1 MKGRGLPWGWG
12 HEGAR
17 GGGQDVHGAPGPPE
31 RGWGGGGVSG
41 ILKVPEAP
49 TEGLEEPRHPP
60 PQGRSGGG
68 LRSPQEGLLGSSGGL
83 GPPREGLGMVLG
95 CWEEAGTP
103 GKGVRPEVGALEM
116 WLGAA
121 NLGPQGG
128 ARWDE
133 PPPLGRG
140 IVLALQ
146 GQGLAGE
153 QGRLGWGC
161 RGGGRETSGPPVPQE
176 QHLAASGGAEVKAPP
191 RYVWWVWDGRKVLLG
206 NC

>member
-1 MKGRGLPWGWG
+1 MEHRDPRRGAGGGGCLRDP
-12 HEGAR
+12 EGAR
-17 GGGQDVHGAPGPPE
+17 GPHRGAGGTESSRGGQLG
-31 RGWGGGGVSG
+31 
-41 ILKVPEAP
+41 
-49 TEGLEEPRHPP
+49 HPP

-133 PPPLGRG
+133 PPPPLGRG